1 MDKQLAFQIRE
12 AIESNG
18 DAIDLYDVICSLS
31 THEKVTATLLDAYA
45 QVVRETERLWTGI
58 EQRPDYRYQSREQAV
73 NDFYKTH
80 V

>member
-31 THEKVTATLLDAYA
+31 THEKATATLLDAYA
-45 QVVRETERLWTGI
+45 QAVLETESRWTQI
-58 EQRPDYRYQSREQAV
+58 EKRPDYRYQSREQAV
-73 NDFYKTH
+73 NDFHKTH